1 MRGHN
6 EGSVYYWEAR
16 KRWVAEITTSFGQ
29 RKKFYCKTK
38 QEALKKKNDALREL
52 EQGALAIGPQQ
63 KLKDYLDDWIE
74 NVHKDKVRISTYV
87 KYQKLIKYI
96 AADLGDVWLQK
107 LTPEQV
113 RRFYTKKQKEGL
125 STKTVN
131 SIHGVLHL
139 ALGNAVRWNYVSRN
153 VCDLVTPPHVVSREV
168 VPLSLE
174 QAQTFLV
181 GVREHR
187 LEMLLT
193 MAVVTGMRRGELLAL
208 RWSNIDFGRRTLI
221 VLHTVDYIPKYGY
234 VETEPKT
241 KAGKR
246 LISLPSFLVDM
257 LKQYRVKQQKQ
268 RLEQGENWEGKNL
281 VFTDRRGGYFNPSY
295 LEKLFKKLFAEV
307 GFPDMHFHDLRHSAA
322 TILLSMG
329 INMKVIQ
336 ELLGHSD
343 IAITLG
349 LYSHLL
355 PSMQKEVTDMWDD
368 VFGCDEEEEHG
379 EDEEER

>member
-1 MRGHN
+1 MEKG
-6 EGSVYYWEAR
+6 
-16 KRWVAEITTSFGQ
+16 T
-29 RKKFYCKTK
+29 
-38 QEALKKKNDALREL
+38 
-52 EQGALAIGPQQ
+52 LATGPQQ
-63 KLKDYLDDWIE
+63 KLGDYLENWIE

-87 KYQKLIKYI
+87 KYKKLIKYI
-96 AADLGDVWLQK
+96 VADLGDVWLQK

-113 RRFYTKKQKEGL
+113 RRFYTKLGARKEKGGKGL
-125 STKTVN
+125 SSKTIYEV
-131 SIHGVLHL
+131 HGVLHL
-139 ALGNAVRWNYVSRN
+139 ALDNAVRWSYVSRN
-153 VCDLVTPPHVVSREV
+153 VCDLVDPPRVVSREA

-174 QAQTFLV
+174 QAQVFLV

-208 RWSNIDFGRRTLI
+208 RWSNIDFKRRTLM
-221 VLHTVDYIPKYGY
+221 VLHTVDYIHHYGY

-246 LISLPSFLVDM
+246 MISLPSFLMDM
-257 LKQYRVKQQKQ
+257 LRQYRANQLKQQ
-268 RLEQGENWEGKNL
+268 LDQGDKWEDRNL
-281 VFTDRRGGYFNPSY
+281 VFTSLHGGYFSPRY
-295 LEKLFKKLFAEV
+295 LEKLFKKLFADV
-307 GFPDMHFHDLRHSAA
+307 GFPGMHFHDLRHSAA

-329 INMKVIQ
+329 INMKVVQ

-355 PSMQKEVTDMWDD
+355 PSMQKEVTDKWDD
-368 VFGCDEEEEHG
+368 VFGYDEEDRG
-379 EDEEER
+379 V